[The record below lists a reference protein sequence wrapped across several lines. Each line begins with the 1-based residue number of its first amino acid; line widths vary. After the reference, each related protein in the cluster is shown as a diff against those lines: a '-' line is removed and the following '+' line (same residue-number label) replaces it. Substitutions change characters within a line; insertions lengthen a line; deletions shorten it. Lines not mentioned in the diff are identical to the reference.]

1 MNFLGL
7 LSANAQFN
15 QLQPKNLNDQRSNI
29 HSDFSPKIKKAII
42 VRVATFLHC

>member
-7 LSANAQFN
+7 LNANAQFN
-15 QLQPKNLNDQRSNI
+15 QPHTENLNDQRSNT

-42 VRVATFLHC
+42 VRAATFSRY